1 MRVVDGYDSYNLFKF
16 SIPIGHYG
24 DCFDRYLV
32 RLDEM
37 RESSYII
44 LQCLFFLNIYSE
56 GGVNSFI
63 IDDDKIAPPSRAL
76 MKFSMSLLYI
86 ILSFLVRVLLFIRMK
101 FILL

>member
-1 MRVVDGYDSYNLFKF
+1 MLRSSGFTWDLRVVDGYDNYNLFKF

-44 LQCLFFLNIYSE
+44 LQCLFFLNVYYE
-56 GGVNSFI
+56 GGINSFI
-63 IDDDKIAPPSRAL
+63 LDDDKVVPPSRAL
-76 MKFSMSLLYI
+76 MKFSMSL
-86 ILSFLVRVLLFIRMK
+86 
-101 FILL
+101 